1 MEDSGPECDLV
12 NTGEWPLEVSEEKD
26 FSMLPG
32 DYSDEVLVKNM
43 AAFGLCLKSL
53 PEAKLESLD

>member
-1 MEDSGPECDLV
+1 
-12 NTGEWPLEVSEEKD
+12 
-26 FSMLPG
+26 MLPG